1 MADRDDALA
10 RTRER
15 VLALLQDAGA
25 PLTVDD
31 VATRLGTHANTA
43 RFHLASLETDGL
55 VVRTTEERTLPGR
68 PRALFAAAQDAP
80 VVARRSY
87 RLLAEMLSGFLR
99 DQLPDPTSAS
109 EAAGAAWGRFL
120 AEPSAPFE
128 RADEQQ
134 ALDALVDRLG
144 RVGFESHVGTGVD
157 EVADDAAVA
166 ADAAGDLRLEI
177 GHCPFLEVADRHR
190 DVVCSLHL
198 GLMRGLLE
206 QLRAPLAAESLDPL
220 VEPGRCVAHLRRT
233 GTRGLTSA

>member
-1 MADRDDALA
+1 MDDRDDALV

-15 VLALLQDAGA
+15 VLALLQDAGV
-25 PLTVDD
+25 PLAADD
-31 VATRLGTHANTA
+31 VAMRLGTHANTA

-55 VVRTTEERTLPGR
+55 VVRTTEERTVPGR
-68 PRALFAAAQDAP
+68 PRALFAAARGAP

-87 RLLAEMLSGFLR
+87 RLLAEMLSGFLH
-99 DQLPDPTSAS
+99 DQLPEPASAS

-120 AEPSAPFE
+120 AEPGAPFE
-128 RADEQQ
+128 RADERE

-144 RVGFESHVGTGVD
+144 RVGFESHVETGAD
-157 EVADDAAVA
+157 EVADG
-166 ADAAGDLRLEI
+166 ADGAAGDPRLEI

-190 DVVCSLHL
+190 DVVCSMHL

-233 GTRGLTSA
+233 EARGLTSA